1 MLGLLGGEGESAAE
15 GFFEFKMRKMQER
28 KMREQ
33 QQELQ
38 QHHNQSEQDRQRE
51 EDENDGMLACHL
63 NHMINCLCIAS
74 GCILLTKIITN
85 LTCSSGMGRVR
96 GRAACPRPHQA
107 SRQP

>member
-1 MLGLLGGEGESAAE
+1 MMGLLGGEGESAAE

-51 EDENDGMLACHL
+51 EDENDGMLAL
-63 NHMINCLCIAS
+63 PFES
-74 GCILLTKIITN
+74 YD
-85 LTCSSGMGRVR
+85 
-96 GRAACPRPHQA
+96 
-107 SRQP
+107 